1 MGLADIKGEAC
12 FDVFADIM
20 GPMMNIAAD
29 KEAAQF
35 FKPHEVPEGEDE
47 NVFRAGIMKEY
58 LPRLLKDHKGD
69 FIAILAAFD
78 GTDPETYVKDLT
90 VPQLFKNVMAVFSD
104 PMFRSFLA

>member
-29 KEAAQF
+29 KETAQF
-35 FKPHEVPEGEDE
+35 FKPHEVPEGEDPD
-47 NVFRAGIMKEY
+47 VFKANIMKEY
-58 LPRLLKDHKGD
+58 LPKLLKDHKQD
-69 FIAILAAFD
+69 FIAILASLD
-78 GTDPETYVKDLT
+78 GKTPAQYTKGLT
-90 VPQLFKNVMAVFSD
+90 VPQLFQNVMAVFSD

>member
-1 MGLADIKGEAC
+1 MGLADIKGEKC

-29 KEAAQF
+29 KEAVEF
-35 FKPHEVPEGEDE
+35 FKPQEIPEGEDE
-47 NVFRAGIMKEY
+47 AVYKANMMKEY
-58 LPRLLKDHKGD
+58 LPKLLKGHKQD

-78 GTDPETYVKDLT
+78 GKTPKAYTKDLT
-90 VPQLFKNVMAVFSD
+90 VPQLFQNVMAVFSD